1 MHVYPCANIKR
12 DFLFWLPSHVQLS
25 GDCCVTIPSELKSA
39 EQVGVK
45 GTVLLLGFWGKF
57 ERSNSAH
64 AAVSCQEL
72 QLCNFEFLFSC
83 NVTYGSLYS
92 LPVSCLYVDTIK
104 WAKPP
109 NGQKG
114 AGRRRKRHCSQNE
127 ATISKLWH
135 CRWAVDTQAAFEH
148 NSRKAHLRLLVNCQ

>member
-1 MHVYPCANIKR
+1 VRISREISC
-12 DFLFWLPSHVQLS
+12 FGFPSHVQLS

-39 EQVGVK
+39 R
-45 GTVLLLGFWGKF
+45 TSRR
-57 ERSNSAH
+57 ERHSYCWPFPRGMNGAIPPCSRSHAKNCNSAT
-64 AAVSCQEL
+64 S
-72 QLCNFEFLFSC
+72 NFCFSC

-104 WAKPP
+104 WAEPP

-114 AGRRRKRHCSQNE
+114 AGRRRKRHCSRNE

-135 CRWAVDTQAAFEH
+135 CRWAVDTQAAFKQKH
-148 NSRKAHLRLLVNCQ
+148 SRKARLRLSCELPMT